1 MTVCKDKDNKIGIRV
16 RAINNGIFVCLV
28 VENSPAALVGI
39 RFGDQ
44 ILQINGTNVA
54 GFSMDK
60 VHDILKKSPVNG
72 INIAVRDRPF
82 ERTLTL
88 HKDSTGH
95 VGFQFKNGRIVSIVK
110 DSSAAKNGV
119 LTDHQLLEVDGRN
132 VVGLKD
138 KEVTKLIDAAGN
150 VVTIT
155 VIPSFVYEHMVKKWV
170 LWDFSGAKI
179 AFLLLLLLQ
188 DAWIVVEGF
197 DGSFTSW
204 NVNNNKNGSESHLIA
219 FSFFIL
225 QIKYFMFILRML

>member
-1 MTVCKDKDNKIGIRV
+1 MSIALYFVNFNFGKSSFNFFQLTLCKDKDNKVGIRV

-28 VENSPAALVGI
+28 VENSPAALAGI

-44 ILQINGTNVA
+44 ILQIDGTNVA
-54 GFSMDK
+54 GLSMDK
-60 VHDILKKSPVNG
+60 VHEMLRKCPVNG
-72 INIAVRDRPF
+72 INIVVRDRPF

-110 DSSAAKNGV
+110 DSSAANNGV

-155 VIPSFVYEHMVKKWV
+155 VIPGFIYDHMVKKLV
-170 LWDFSGAKI
+170 NCFFVVYNLAFFS
-179 AFLLLLLLQ
+179 FSFCLLQ
-188 DAWIVVEGF
+188 DAWFVVERF
-197 DGSFTSW
+197 DGPF
-204 NVNNNKNGSESHLIA
+204 
-219 FSFFIL
+219 
-225 QIKYFMFILRML
+225 

>member
-1 MTVCKDKDNKIGIRV
+1 MCKDKDNKVGIRV

-28 VENSPAALVGI
+28 VENSPAALAGL

-54 GFSMDK
+54 GFTMDK
-60 VHDILKKSPVNG
+60 VHDLLKKSPVNG
-72 INIAVRDRPF
+72 ISVVVRDRPF

-95 VGFQFKNGRIVSIVK
+95 VGFQFKNGKIVSIVK
-110 DSSAAKNGV
+110 DSSAARNGV
-119 LTDHQLLEVDGRN
+119 LTDHQLLEVEGRN

-155 VIPSFVYEHMVKKWV
+155 VIPSFIYEHMVK
-170 LWDFSGAKI
+170 
-179 AFLLLLLLQ
+179 
-188 DAWIVVEGF
+188 
-197 DGSFTSW
+197 
-204 NVNNNKNGSESHLIA
+204 
-219 FSFFIL
+219 
-225 QIKYFMFILRML
+225 R